1 MTEKDI
7 ITGFIAYIG
16 RKINIKDMEKLIYSV
31 MLYKSKQEECHLNI
45 NHLMSNDKR
54 IVFCTFEGNQNK
66 KNNFYMLN
74 NLSSDSKQIFY
85 VLNDKE
91 NVIKMVADKY
101 RDDYDLK
108 EDSGIVHHLI
118 DDYYESTFAIL
129 ANKGFEGTY
138 IAFDAEKS
146 QWVGINIGSKD
157 LFYGFTKVNN
167 QIMFSDCRDLLEI
180 VCSEVFRV
188 PDNCTYLYD
197 TFYTYP
203 NFENKKRKRKF
214 RNGK

>member
-7 ITGFIAYIG
+7 LTGFIAYIG
-16 RKINIKDMEKLIYSV
+16 REINIENMEKLIYSV
-31 MLYKSKQEECHLNI
+31 LLHRSKQEECHLNI
-45 NHLMSNDKR
+45 NYLLPNDEGV
-54 IVFCTFEGNQNK
+54 IFCTFGNDQDL
-66 KNNFYMLN
+66 KNNHFLN
-74 NLSSDSKQIFY
+74 HLSYNSKQIY
-85 VLNDKE
+85 YILNDNE
-91 NVIKMVADKY
+91 NVIKTVADKY

-138 IAFDAEKS
+138 IAFDGEKS

-214 RNGK
+214 RKGK